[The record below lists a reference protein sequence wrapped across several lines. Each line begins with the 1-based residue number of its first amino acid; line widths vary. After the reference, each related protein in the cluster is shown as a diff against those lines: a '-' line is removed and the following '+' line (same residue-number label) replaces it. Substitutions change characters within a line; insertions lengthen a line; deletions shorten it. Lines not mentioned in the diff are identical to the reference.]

1 MLGASVERTQE
12 ISPDDVMQAHRERLE
27 QAGELGFAI
36 SQNEVPV
43 DRGTLKQSGFPPE
56 FREDD
61 LVFGYTA
68 DYAEPMEDGTD
79 PFQPPIQPLL
89 EWSQRVSGDTGL
101 GYYVATQKI
110 PEEGIDAQPYLAPAA
125 ERMQTWLDNNGLDL

>member
-12 ISPDDVMQAHRERLE
+12 ISPEDVMQAHRERLE

-43 DRGTLKQSGFPPE
+43 NNSTLKDSGFPPE
-56 FREDD
+56 FRGDD

-68 DYAEPMEDGTD
+68 PYAEPVEEGTD
-79 PFQPPIQPLL
+79 PFYPPIKPLI
-89 EWSQRVSGDTGL
+89 EWAERVSGDPGL
-101 GYYVATQKI
+101 GYYVARVKI
-110 PEEGIDAQPYLAPAA
+110 PNEGIDAQPYLDPAA
-125 ERMQTWLDNNGLDL
+125 ERMETWLDNNGLDL

>member
-12 ISPDDVMQAHRERLE
+12 ISPDDVLQAHRERLE

-68 DYAEPMEDGTD
+68 DYAEPMEKGTD

-89 EWSQRVSGDTGL
+89 EWSQRVNGDTGL

>member
-12 ISPDDVMQAHRERLE
+12 ITPDDIMQAHRERLE

-68 DYAEPMEDGTD
+68 DYAEPMEEGTD

-110 PEEGIDAQPYLAPAA
+110 PEEGIDSQPYLAPAA
-125 ERMQTWLDNNGLDL
+125 ERMRTWLDNNGLDL

>member
-1 MLGASVERTQE
+1 MLGASVERIQE

-68 DYAEPMEDGTD
+68 DYAEPMEEGTD

-89 EWSQRVSGDTGL
+89 EWSQRVSGGDGL
-101 GYYVATQKI
+101 GWYVATQKI

>member
-12 ISPDDVMQAHRERLE
+12 ISPEDVMQAHRKRLE
-27 QAGELGFAI
+27 DAGELGFAI

-68 DYAEPMEDGTD
+68 PYAEVMEKGAD
-79 PFQPPIQPLL
+79 PFHPPTKPLV
-89 EWSQRVSGDTGL
+89 EWAKRVAGDPGL
-101 GYYVATQKI
+101 GYYVANVKI
-110 PEEGIDAQPYLAPAA
+110 PQEGISAQPYLQPAA
-125 ERMQTWLDNNGLDL
+125 ERMQQYLDNNGLDL